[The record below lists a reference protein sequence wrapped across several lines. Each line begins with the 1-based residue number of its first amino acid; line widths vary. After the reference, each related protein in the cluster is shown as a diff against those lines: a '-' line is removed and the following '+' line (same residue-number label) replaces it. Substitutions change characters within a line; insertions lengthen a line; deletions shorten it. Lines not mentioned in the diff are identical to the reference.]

1 MFQIIEKELKPGGAK
16 IPVTED
22 NKREYVELMTS
33 FKLTHGVQ
41 QQTDCLIKGL
51 REMLPLQYLNPF
63 DARELEW
70 VIAGTPEINMEDWKS
85 NTQYWGGQCG
95 THFGEILVFFCCG
108 LVPA

>member
-85 NTQYWGGQCG
+85 NTQYWGG
-95 THFGEILVFFCCG
+95 
-108 LVPA
+108 